1 MGNAASDFRYL
12 GSKINDGWN
21 SLKSFGNKVWN
32 GIKSVPVLGTI
43 AGGIEKY
50 TPIGW
55 AATNALK
62 GIDAGIGAGSKLLQG
77 DLNGAV
83 KTGIDYGRQAINQEN
98 PLITEA
104 RKIPVIGGLV
114 DKAKDI
120 AESVPVP
127 VLGMSIK
134 DARAI
139 GNTALNS
146 ADAFRQGDWEGGL
159 KNAANVGVNVASKG
173 LLGDKAKSVANFA
186 NKANDLSGKRIF

>member
-12 GSKINDGWN
+12 GSKLNEGWN
-21 SLKSFGNKVWN
+21 SVKSFGNKVWN

-127 VLGMSIK
+127 MLGMSIK
-134 DARAI
+134 DARSI
-139 GNTALNS
+139 GNAALNS
-146 ADAFRQGDWEGGL
+146 ADAFRQGDWQGGL
-159 KNAANVGVNVASKG
+159 KNAASAGVGVASKG